1 MFDTIWKKEFLRF
14 LYIYPWCYMKLRS
27 NCVLQSLT
35 NPREQG
41 AHYIECY
48 SELDLTFLWK
58 KKRWKAVV
66 PLHSGPLRLLSVV
79 QDCLF
84 SPSSHSS
91 YSSSLSFLL
100 LLQWDKET
108 KNKRRFQNHT
118 RNVFYL
124 AVQVNDPA
132 ESCCWL
138 VCKICEC
145 SKVSRKGIVLKLC
158 IIPSLSEH
166 TPSHL
171 FSFPDWKGKRK
182 KKKSCS
188 SGRRKIHHTPPVSLC
203 MFMISPCVFRRLRC
217 YGFLHGNMWR
227 PSW

>member
-1 MFDTIWKKEFLRF
+1 M
-14 LYIYPWCYMKLRS
+14 
-27 NCVLQSLT
+27 
-35 NPREQG
+35 
-41 AHYIECY
+41 
-48 SELDLTFLWK
+48 
-58 KKRWKAVV
+58 V
-66 PLHSGPLRLLSVV
+66 PLHSGPPRLLSVV
-79 QDCLF
+79 QVCLF

-108 KNKRRFQNHT
+108 QNKRRFQNHT